1 MSVVNDIIKDIPLP
15 NMVKVRQEFD
25 RTRLENVAAEVRK
38 NLERREI
45 LENLRPG
52 MTVAVAVGSRGISN
66 HALIVR
72 ETVRFLRDH
81 EARPFIVS
89 SMGSHGGATAEGQ
102 RAILEGYGIREEYC
116 GCPVKAGTDCALIG
130 YTGDGSPVYIDR
142 YAAEADGIVLV
153 NRIKPHTAFRG
164 PYESGLMKMMAIGL
178 GKQKGAETCHAA
190 GFENMAEN
198 IPRFAAAVLK
208 NCNILAGIAILE
220 NAYDETREVIAL
232 AADEIPAQ
240 EPELLERAKRYMPRI
255 LVDHVDLLVVG
266 QIGKNFSGDGM
277 DPNIAGTFAT
287 KCASGG
293 LNTKRVAVLDIS
305 DESHGNGVGFGM
317 ADVSTRRA
325 FEKFDFE
332 MSYPNA
338 LTCLVSQV
346 VKVPMIFDSDLLC
359 LKAGIKL
366 CAGIEHKNARV
377 VYIHNTLKL
386 GEIYISA
393 NLVPQAEAVEGV
405 TVAGEER
412 PMEFDG
418 NGNLISI

>member
-38 NLERREI
+38 NLERRGI

-81 EARPFIVS
+81 GARPFLVS

-277 DPNIAGTFAT
+277 DPNVTGRFACA
-287 KCASGG
+287 KSASGG
-293 LNTKRVAVLDIS
+293 INTQRIVVLGLT
-305 DESHGNGVGFGM
+305 EASHHNANGIGM
-317 ADVSTRRA
+317 ADVTTRRLA
-325 FEKFDFE
+325 ADTDLDAT
-332 MSYPNA
+332 YPNA
-338 LTCLVSQV
+338 VTSTVLDV
-346 VKVPMIFDSDLLC
+346 VKIPFVAENDQTAIRLGVRTCNEIDREHPRIVRIQDTMHLEEIEISEALL
-359 LKAGIKL
+359 AQ
-366 CAGIEHKNARV
+366 A
-377 VYIHNTLKL
+377 
-386 GEIYISA
+386 
-393 NLVPQAEAVEGV
+393 QAESDIEIVGGPYPWA
-405 TVAGEER
+405 
-412 PMEFDG
+412 FDE
-418 NGNLISI
+418 NGNLW